1 MILLLCIVTKNG
13 KIRLLKENFYVNVL
27 IIPKKELIDMA
38 SVDIKYIN
46 PFVKATI
53 TVMEMLGMAGG
64 KLGKPSLSDMKFP
77 DNAFLIQVGVTG
89 GMKGQVIIGM
99 TEQKAKD
106 TASVMMMGMPVNELD
121 AMACSALGELGNM
134 IMGNTSTIF
143 STMNIVFDITPPLS
157 MHGYDLKLQ
166 AEVTAIKIPIL
177 INDNEHL
184 SIYIC
189 LNET

>member
-1 MILLLCIVTKNG
+1 
-13 KIRLLKENFYVNVL
+13 
-27 IIPKKELIDMA
+27 MA

-46 PFVKATI
+46 PFVKATL
-53 TVMEMLGMAGG
+53 TVMEMLGMTGG
-64 KLGKPSLSDMKFP
+64 ALGKPSLSDMKFP

-89 GMKGQVIIGM
+89 GMKGQVILGF

-134 IMGNTSTIF
+134 IMGNSSTIF

-166 AEVTAIKIPIL
+166 AETTAIRIPIV
-177 INDNEHL
+177 INYEEHL

-189 LNET
+189 ITDN

>member
-1 MILLLCIVTKNG
+1 
-13 KIRLLKENFYVNVL
+13 
-27 IIPKKELIDMA
+27 MA

-46 PFVKATI
+46 PFVKATL
-53 TVMEMLGMAGG
+53 TVMEMLGMTGG
-64 KLGKPSLSDMKFP
+64 KLGKPSMSDMKFP

-89 GMKGQVIIGM
+89 GMKGQVILGF

-106 TASVMMMGMPVNELD
+106 TASVMMMGMPVEELD

-134 IMGNTSTIF
+134 IMGNSSTIF

-166 AEVTAIKIPIL
+166 AETTAIRIPIV
-177 INDNEHL
+177 INDEEHL

-189 LNET
+189 ITDN

>member
-1 MILLLCIVTKNG
+1 
-13 KIRLLKENFYVNVL
+13 
-27 IIPKKELIDMA
+27 MA

-46 PFVKATI
+46 PFVKATL

-64 KLGKPSLSDMKFP
+64 ALGKPSLSDMKFP

-89 GMKGQVIIGM
+89 GMKGQVILGF

-134 IMGNTSTIF
+134 IMGNSSTIF
-143 STMNIVFDITPPLS
+143 STMNIVFDITPPLA
-157 MHGYDLKLQ
+157 MHGYDLELQ
-166 AEVTAIKIPIL
+166 SDTTSIKIPIFL
-177 INDNEHL
+177 NNEEHL

-189 LNET
+189 LSNN

>member
-1 MILLLCIVTKNG
+1 
-13 KIRLLKENFYVNVL
+13 
-27 IIPKKELIDMA
+27 MA

-46 PFVKATI
+46 PFVKATL
-53 TVMEMLGMAGG
+53 TVMEMLGMTGG
-64 KLGKPSLSDMKFP
+64 ALGKPSLSDMKFP

-89 GMKGQVIIGM
+89 GMKGQVILGF

-121 AMACSALGELGNM
+121 VMACSALGELGNM
-134 IMGNTSTIF
+134 IMGNSSTIF
-143 STMNIVFDITPPLS
+143 STMNIIFDITPPLS

-166 AEVTAIKIPIL
+166 AETTAIRIPIV
-177 INDNEHL
+177 INDEEHL

-189 LNET
+189 ITDN

>member
-1 MILLLCIVTKNG
+1 
-13 KIRLLKENFYVNVL
+13 
-27 IIPKKELIDMA
+27 MA

-53 TVMEMLGMAGG
+53 TVLEMLGMTGG

-89 GMKGQVIIGM
+89 GMKGQVIIGL
-99 TEQKAKD
+99 TEQKAKE
-106 TASVMMMGMPVNELD
+106 TASIMMMGMPVDTLD
-121 AMACSALGELGNM
+121 EMACSALGELGNM

-143 STMNIVFDITPPLS
+143 STMNIIFDITPPLS

-166 AEVTAIKIPIL
+166 ADTTAIKIPIL
-177 INDNEHL
+177 ICDNEHM

-189 LNET
+189 LNEN

>member
-1 MILLLCIVTKNG
+1 
-13 KIRLLKENFYVNVL
+13 
-27 IIPKKELIDMA
+27 MA

-46 PFVKATI
+46 PFVKATL
-53 TVMEMLGMAGG
+53 TVMEMLGMTGG
-64 KLGKPSLSDMKFP
+64 KLGKPSMSDMKFP
-77 DNAFLIQVGVTG
+77 DNAFLIQVGLTG
-89 GMKGQVIIGM
+89 GMKGQVIIGL

-106 TASVMMMGMPVNELD
+106 TASVMMMGMPVKELD

-134 IMGNTSTIF
+134 IMGNSSTIF

-166 AEVTAIKIPIL
+166 AETTAIRIPIV
-177 INDNEHL
+177 INDEEHL

-189 LNET
+189 ITDN

>member
-1 MILLLCIVTKNG
+1 
-13 KIRLLKENFYVNVL
+13 
-27 IIPKKELIDMA
+27 MA

-46 PFVKATI
+46 PFVKATL
-53 TVMEMLGMAGG
+53 TVMEMLGMTGG
-64 KLGKPSLSDMKFP
+64 KLGKPSMSDMKFP

-89 GMKGQVIIGM
+89 GMKGQVIIGL

-106 TASVMMMGMPVNELD
+106 TASVMMMGMPVEELD
-121 AMACSALGELGNM
+121 AMACSSLGELGNM
-134 IMGNTSTIF
+134 IMGNSSPIF

-166 AEVTAIKIPIL
+166 AETTAIRIPIV
-177 INDNEHL
+177 INDEEHL

-189 LNET
+189 ITDN

>member
-1 MILLLCIVTKNG
+1 
-13 KIRLLKENFYVNVL
+13 
-27 IIPKKELIDMA
+27 MA

-46 PFVKATI
+46 PFVKATL
-53 TVMEMLGMAGG
+53 TVMEMLGMTGG
-64 KLGKPSLSDMKFP
+64 ALGKPSLSDMKFP

-89 GMKGQVIIGM
+89 WMKGQVILGF

-134 IMGNTSTIF
+134 IMGNSSTIF

-166 AEVTAIKIPIL
+166 AETTAIRIPIFL
-177 INDNEHL
+177 NDEEHL

-189 LNET
+189 ITDN

>member
-1 MILLLCIVTKNG
+1 M
-13 KIRLLKENFYVNVL
+13 L

-166 AEVTAIKIPIL
+166 AEVKAIKIPIL

>member
-1 MILLLCIVTKNG
+1 
-13 KIRLLKENFYVNVL
+13 
-27 IIPKKELIDMA
+27 MA

-46 PFVKATI
+46 PFVKATL
-53 TVMEMLGMAGG
+53 TVMEMLGMTGG
-64 KLGKPSLSDMKFP
+64 ALGKPSLSDMKFP

-89 GMKGQVIIGM
+89 GMKGQVILGF

-134 IMGNTSTIF
+134 IMGNSSTIF
-143 STMNIVFDITPPLS
+143 STMNIVFDITPPLA
-157 MHGYDLKLQ
+157 MHGYDLELQ
-166 AEVTAIKIPIL
+166 SDTTSIKIPIFL
-177 INDNEHL
+177 NNEEHL

-189 LNET
+189 LSNN

>member
-1 MILLLCIVTKNG
+1 
-13 KIRLLKENFYVNVL
+13 
-27 IIPKKELIDMA
+27 MA
-38 SVDIKYIN
+38 SVDLKYIN
-46 PFVKATI
+46 PFVKATL

-64 KLGKPSLSDMKFP
+64 ALGKPSLSDMKFP

-89 GMKGQVIIGM
+89 GMKGQVILGF

-134 IMGNTSTIF
+134 IMGNSSTIF
-143 STMNIVFDITPPLS
+143 STMNIVFDITPPLA
-157 MHGYDLKLQ
+157 MHGYDLELQ
-166 AEVTAIKIPIL
+166 SDTTSIKIPIFL
-177 INDNEHL
+177 NNEEHL

-189 LNET
+189 LSNN